1 MIYGPNSTNRVGI
14 MSNESLFVLL
24 KRPWD
29 PVASSLNL
37 DKPKKLPNN
46 PVIVVVP
53 SALYSPNSS
62 QFRRFHKWINLL
74 SNLSSVQTVHIG
86 NIILILKF

>member
-1 MIYGPNSTNRVGI
+1 MMYGPNSANRVGI
-14 MSNESLFVLL
+14 MNNENLFNLL

-46 PVIVVVP
+46 PIIVVIAWGP
-53 SALYSPNSS
+53 YSSTS
-62 QFRRFHKWINLL
+62 GQFKRFHKWINLF
-74 SNLSSVQTVHIG
+74 SNLASVQTINIG
-86 NIILILKF
+86 TFLLH